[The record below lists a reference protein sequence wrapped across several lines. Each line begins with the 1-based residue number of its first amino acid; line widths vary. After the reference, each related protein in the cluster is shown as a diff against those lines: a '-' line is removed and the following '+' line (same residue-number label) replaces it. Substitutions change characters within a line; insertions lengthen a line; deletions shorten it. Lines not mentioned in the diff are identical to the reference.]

1 MTELQAAQS
10 DIRILIYLN
19 WVTLYKT
26 SNPSN
31 FAFFVYTM
39 RILMP
44 TACICCENQLDNN
57 NHHRV
62 LDIYNLVPEPIFLI
76 ITQYCFCNDI
86 YKTPSPMSDT

>member
-1 MTELQAAQS
+1 
-10 DIRILIYLN
+10 
-19 WVTLYKT
+19 
-26 SNPSN
+26 
-31 FAFFVYTM
+31 
-39 RILMP
+39 MP